1 MLVMVRE
8 NLVVLDRP
16 SVCLPDCFLCYT
28 TKSGSILSY
37 APSGYDNYWSS
48 CLNWYKTAN
57 PELYFNTILA
67 VTSQSVIAIPCT
79 QLGDFIAYDA
89 SARLTVMGTA
99 TEAGIVP
106 TAPPATTCVP
116 PNVARSAAVGHVLR
130 HISAFL
136 VIALQQL

>member
-1 MLVMVRE
+1 MNEKDVR
-8 NLVVLDRP
+8 NLPRLI
-16 SVCLPDCFLCYT
+16 S
-28 TKSGSILSY
+28 
-37 APSGYDNYWSS
+37 DNYWSS

-106 TAPPATTCVP
+106 TAPPATNLVATIVTTALA

-130 HISAFL
+130 HISVFL